1 MPLGYTDVNSCTV
14 VIPAYNPD
22 PDALNTSL
30 ARLLLA
36 PWAKRIVVVDD
47 GSDPHLNDQTGP
59 LAAARVEVLRQD
71 NAGVSAARNTGI
83 DHALRYDE
91 PVLFLDADD
100 AIRDGVPHALDML
113 HELRASAVVSA
124 REERAPSGEVKT
136 KPVPAEWTGKA
147 LPHPGDVFR
156 PIALFGASGVVASRD
171 ILDAGLR
178 FDTTLSHGEDR
189 DFLRKAAEV
198 GGIVVNPHPALM
210 VRLHEE
216 SANNLT
222 SAAHDVRRAHAL
234 TTLVDR
240 WHDDTSAT
248 HFRAS
253 AKWLLN
259 RVAKRGSH
267 PDAWRTL
274 VDLHKSQGWQISW
287 KACVRRL
294 FTPSV
299 Y

>member
-1 MPLGYTDVNSCTV
+1 MNSCTV
-14 VIPAYNPD
+14 VIPAFNPD

-36 PWAKRIVVVDD
+36 PWAKRIIIVDD
-47 GSDPHLNDQTGP
+47 GSDPPLNDQTGP
-59 LAAARVEVLRQD
+59 LAAARVEVIRQD

-83 DHALRYDE
+83 DYALRHDE

-100 AIRDGVPHALDML
+100 EIRDGAPHAIDLL
-113 HELRASAVVSA
+113 REHRASAVVSA
-124 REERAPSGEVKT
+124 REERAPSGEVTT
-136 KPVPAEWTGKA
+136 KPVPAEWTGKT

-156 PIALFGASGVVASRD
+156 PIALFGASGVVASRA

-178 FDTTLSHGEDR
+178 FDTALSHGEDR
-189 DFLRKAAEV
+189 DFLRRAAEV

-210 VRLHEE
+210 VRLHERA
-216 SANNLT
+216 ANNLT

-234 TTLVDR
+234 ATLVER
-240 WHDDTSAT
+240 WCDDTSEP

-253 AKWLLN
+253 ARWLLN

-267 PDAWRTL
+267 NDAWRTL
-274 VDLHKSQGWQISW
+274 IELHRSRGWQVSW

-294 FTPSV
+294 FTPGVS
-299 Y
+299 